1 MKNIFSDNADINKT
15 AYMNWRTNRHDH
27 IHNMEVVAKGFAS
40 SAISLVKQILNNN
53 NHGKQAD
60 ILIFPILF
68 NANHAIEVYL
78 KSIIWSLNF
87 LLENGKSYK
96 NSHNLKDLLNDLKQL
111 EVKFE
116 NKLDNEYFFGKLEKY
131 IDELYDKIEIEKKNG
146 KKFSDITFSR
156 YTLTTE
162 QEPQFYINEFDNV
175 VVDLPNFIEVF
186 EEIFERLERLSSHY
200 QSLIEMRNEMRNEM
214 EYDYE

>member
-1 MKNIFSDNADINKT
+1 
-15 AYMNWRTNRHDH
+15 MNWRTNRHDH